1 MNEPGQAALGPVRQI
16 GIVVRD
22 IESAMQHWHQVLG
35 VGPWFYKRRIALTR
49 FSYRGQPSALPE
61 LSIAFANS
69 GAMQIELIQQRNA
82 APSMYLD
89 HLATCGEGVQHL
101 AWWTL
106 DFDALCTRLQ
116 AQGYQAGHA
125 GQVGERGRFAYL
137 ARPLGQSG
145 PGPGPVVEVS
155 EQTGGKAE
163 FFRQVAEAA
172 VHWDGHDPV
181 RHVD

>member
-1 MNEPGQAALGPVRQI
+1 MNEPGQTPLGLVRQI
-16 GIVVRD
+16 GIVVHD
-22 IESAMQHWHQVLG
+22 IEAAMQHWHQVLG
-35 VGPWFYKRRIALTR
+35 VGPWFYKRRLALTR

-69 GAMQIELIQQRNA
+69 GAMQVELIQQRNA

-106 DFDALCTRLQ
+106 DFDALCARLQ
-116 AQGYQAGHA
+116 AQGYQPGHA

-137 ARPLGQSG
+137 APPHGQ
-145 PGPGPVVEVS
+145 GPVVEVS
-155 EQTGGKAE
+155 EQSGGKAE

-172 VHWDGHDPV
+172 VNWNGHDPV

>member
-1 MNEPGQAALGPVRQI
+1 MSEPLLPGLGPVRQI

-22 IESAMQHWHQVLG
+22 IEAAMAHWHRVLG
-35 VGPWFYKRRIALTR
+35 VGPWFYKPRIALTR

-89 HLATCGEGVQHL
+89 HLAACGEGVQHL

-106 DFDALCTRLQ
+106 DFDALCARLQ
-116 AQGYQAGHA
+116 AQGYQPGHA
-125 GQVGERGRFAYL
+125 GQVGERGRFTYL
-137 ARPLGQSG
+137 AHPTGQ
-145 PGPGPVVEVS
+145 GPVVEVS
-155 EQTGGKAE
+155 EQSGGKAE

-172 VHWDGHDPV
+172 IHWDGHDPV